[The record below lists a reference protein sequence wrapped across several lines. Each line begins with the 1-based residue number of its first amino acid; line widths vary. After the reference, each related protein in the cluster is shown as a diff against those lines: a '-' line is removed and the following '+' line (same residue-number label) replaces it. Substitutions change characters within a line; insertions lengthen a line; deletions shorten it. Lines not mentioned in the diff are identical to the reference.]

1 MKILGIT
8 DETTTCECCGKTNL
22 KKTVVLE
29 TEDGGELRY
38 GSDCAARALL
48 GKKSGSNRKV
58 IETRALAVQFL
69 RNLLADGMTPQDA
82 CERFNNHSAFG
93 GYGAYVYAKKEVW
106 VGDFFCLPL

>member
-38 GSDCAARALL
+38 GTDCAARALL
-48 GKKSGSNRKV
+48 GKKSSSNRKTIEERAKIVTLAHRWAQEGHTFDV
-58 IETRALAVQFL
+58 IVNAIGR
-69 RNLLADGMTPQDA
+69 RGWGMSCSHKQ
-82 CERFNNHSAFG
+82 RII
-93 GYGAYVYAKKEVW
+93 W
-106 VGDFFCLPL
+106 IGDFAEIKVP